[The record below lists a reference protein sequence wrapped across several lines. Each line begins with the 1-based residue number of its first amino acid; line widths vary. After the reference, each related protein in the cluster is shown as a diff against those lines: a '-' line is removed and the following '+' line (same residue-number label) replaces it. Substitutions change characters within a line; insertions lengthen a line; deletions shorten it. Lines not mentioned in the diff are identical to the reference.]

1 MTGMPGCNPP
11 PKDFESALS
20 ELETLVAGLE
30 AGQLTLEQSLNAYRR
45 GVELLAYC
53 ERVLGEAEQQ
63 VKILEAGAL
72 KDLNVGVETEND
84 ASD

>member
-1 MTGMPGCNPP
+1 MTGKPGRNPP

-53 ERVLGEAEQQ
+53 QRVLGEAEQQ
-63 VKILEAGAL
+63 VKILEAGEL
-72 KDLNVGVETEND
+72 RDLNAGVETDND
-84 ASD
+84 AGN

>member
-1 MTGMPGCNPP
+1 MTDKPGRNSP

-30 AGQLTLEQSLNAYRR
+30 TGQLTLEQSLNAYRR

-53 ERVLGEAEQQ
+53 QRVLSEAEQQ
-63 VKILEAGAL
+63 VKILEAGQLCDFNA
-72 KDLNVGVETEND
+72 GVETEND
-84 ASD
+84 AGN

>member
-1 MTGMPGCNPP
+1 MTGKPGRNPP

-20 ELETLVAGLE
+20 ELESLIAGLE

-53 ERVLGEAEQQ
+53 QRVLGEAEQQ
-63 VKILEAGAL
+63 VKILEAGEL
-72 KDLNVGVETEND
+72 KDLNAGVETDND
-84 ASD
+84 AGN

>member
-1 MTGMPGCNPP
+1 MTGKAGRNPP

-30 AGQLTLEQSLNAYRR
+30 AGQLTLEQSLTAYRR

-53 ERVLGEAEQQ
+53 QRVLGEAEQQ
-63 VKILEAGAL
+63 VKVLEAGEL
-72 KDLNVGVETEND
+72 RDLTAGGEPEN
-84 ASD
+84 ASGN